1 MTPLGDNGNKTRS
14 RLFQVVIL
22 KQQKVSTVVR
32 CSLNLASDG
41 YEMTFDALSLFA
53 TEPLWSWLAFLQY
66 YCLNALFWPIFDG
79 IVNHKHH
86 DFDVNKSERDDYG
99 HYWTI
104 SESDLDLKTSAARE
118 WASRACLL
126 VGGPLLT
133 LWPTFELRE
142 KYSKSSLIWT
152 RIKPTLEIS
161 TWLIWSFALAR
172 FLRSFKDLNC
182 FSIVSVCLRGGQ
194 SQQIYFYSNKH
205 FLVSDFSVSRHF

>member
-1 MTPLGDNGNKTRS
+1 MTLVGHAGTPVSLSPTTLIRIWNKPWKIFRTLRKYLWVTRAKTRVVVTARCLLKSDIKMTPLGDNGNKTRS

-22 KQQKVSTVVR
+22 KQQKVPTVVR
-32 CSLNLASDG
+32 CSLNLSSDG

-142 KYSKSSLIWT
+142 KYSN
-152 RIKPTLEIS
+152 PP
-161 TWLIWSFALAR
+161 SFGR
-172 FLRSFKDLNC
+172 ELN
-182 FSIVSVCLRGGQ
+182 L
-194 SQQIYFYSNKH
+194 
-205 FLVSDFSVSRHF
+205 L

>member
-1 MTPLGDNGNKTRS
+1 MAIKLDLVCFKLSFSNSRRS
-14 RLFQVVIL
+14 QP
-22 KQQKVSTVVR
+22 
-32 CSLNLASDG
+32 
-41 YEMTFDALSLFA
+41 LFA
-53 TEPLWSWLAFLQY
+53 ALWILQVTVMKWLLMPWVSLRPSFCEVGWHSCNKY

-104 SESDLDLKTSAARE
+104 SESDLDLKTSAVRE

-205 FLVSDFSVSRHF
+205 FLVSEFSVSRHF

>member
-1 MTPLGDNGNKTRS
+1 MSHGPRREWLSQQDVCSKATLKWLPSEIMAIKLDLVCFKLSFSNSRRSQPLFAA
-14 RLFQVVIL
+14 LWIFQVTVMKWL
-22 KQQKVSTVVR
+22 LMPWVSLRTSYCEVGWH
-32 CSLNLASDG
+32 SYNK
-41 YEMTFDALSLFA
+41 
-53 TEPLWSWLAFLQY
+53 Y

-142 KYSKSSLIWT
+142 KYSN
-152 RIKPTLEIS
+152 PP
-161 TWLIWSFALAR
+161 SFGR
-172 FLRSFKDLNC
+172 ELN
-182 FSIVSVCLRGGQ
+182 L
-194 SQQIYFYSNKH
+194 
-205 FLVSDFSVSRHF
+205 L